1 MPAPCAAL
9 SPLSV
14 ATPSPRASSAAM
26 APESH
31 LPGIPCALFAW
42 CTPSHPCGRAR
53 PSSFAC
59 TSRTCHDAG
68 DNCTGS
74 ASRTPARCC
83 AHSPC
88 GQPGKTGPSL
98 PGRIHHRSLHP
109 FPSPIAQLLLI
120 QTGELRWRKST
131 MPCCST
137 TLGIWWP
144 ALLAQMSSPASSS
157 TSSMP
162 TAHLNATKLV
172 GFSRVSLSG
181 QASTLMR
188 LSARWSSLLLCA
200 WFCPLPSR
208 QWPVH
213 QLVVKNAFLH
223 GVLTETVE
231 DSSRPGLVCRL
242 NKSLYSLKQAWYNR
256 FATFLLQLG
265 FVESKAGLFVLRGGS
280 DTAYL
285 LLYVDDIVLT
295 ASSMALLQRIIS
307 ALPKEFSM
315 KDLGELHHFLGM
327 HIQRCSDG
335 FLLTQH

>member
-1 MPAPCAAL
+1 MEEEYNALLLNNTWDLVARPAGTNVISGIFKHKFNAD
-9 SPLSV
+9 
-14 ATPSPRASSAAM
+14 SSLECYKARWV
-26 APESH
+26 
-31 LPGIPCALFAW
+31 LQGFTQRPGIDFYETFSPVVKPATVRMVLSLAL
-42 CTPSHPCGRAR
+42 
-53 PSSFAC
+53 
-59 TSRTCHDAG
+59 
-68 DNCTGS
+68 
-74 ASRTPARCC
+74 
-83 AHSPC
+83 
-88 GQPGKTGPSL
+88 
-98 PGRIHHRSLHP
+98 
-109 FPSPIAQLLLI
+109 
-120 QTGELRWRKST
+120 
-131 MPCCST
+131 
-137 TLGIWWP
+137 
-144 ALLAQMSSPASSS
+144 
-157 TSSMP
+157 
-162 TAHLNATKLV
+162 
-172 GFSRVSLSG
+172 
-181 QASTLMR
+181 
-188 LSARWSSLLLCA
+188 
-200 WFCPLPSR
+200 SR